1 MQLIGLGLR
10 ILELHL
16 HGAILLSCDR
26 QNISLVLDDFSEFLG
41 LVHIAEAI
49 QIAEKVAVNT
59 HLPEQLNRWVLCSIE
74 STSIHKVVMLCFENL
89 SLSHIDSVGSLDDV

>member
-1 MQLIGLGLR
+1 MQLVGLGLR

-16 HGAILLSCDR
+16 HGAILLCRDR

-41 LVHIAEAI
+41 LVHVAEAV
-49 QIAEKVAVNT
+49 QIVDKVAVDT

-89 SLSHIDSVGSLDDV
+89 FLGHIDSVGSLDDV